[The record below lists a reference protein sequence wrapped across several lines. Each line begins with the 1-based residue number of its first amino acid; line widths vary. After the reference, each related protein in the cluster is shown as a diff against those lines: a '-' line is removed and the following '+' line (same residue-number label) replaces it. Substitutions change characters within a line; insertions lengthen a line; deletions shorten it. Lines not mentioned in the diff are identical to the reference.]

1 MWLFVCCQWVSLH
14 NRDLFT
20 NVRKKFFTI
29 REGRENKEATKKRS
43 STMQDIKDVILRS
56 RGTLVQDAAGA
67 AALVV
72 MLVGCLY
79 LPGWH

>member
-1 MWLFVCCQWVSLH
+1 
-14 NRDLFT
+14 
-20 NVRKKFFTI
+20 
-29 REGRENKEATKKRS
+29 
-43 STMQDIKDVILRS
+43 MQDIKEVILRS

-67 AALVV
+67 AALVI